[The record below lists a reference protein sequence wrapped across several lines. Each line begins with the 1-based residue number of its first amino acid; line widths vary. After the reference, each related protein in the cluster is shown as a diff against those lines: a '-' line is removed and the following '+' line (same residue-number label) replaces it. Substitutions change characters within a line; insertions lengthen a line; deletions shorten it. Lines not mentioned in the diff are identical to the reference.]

1 MKTKLFTPNFTRL
14 LLGQIS
20 SLFGNYTLK
29 FAISMYIL
37 EQTGS
42 AAVFAGLLALA
53 MLPTILLSPFGGLL
67 ADRADRRAIMVAL
80 DGLSGGCVLAAAL
93 LFPGAG
99 GLPVTAGLL
108 VALSVLGAFESPTVQ
123 ACVPQMLDGEAV
135 MQGNALVG
143 QVSSLA
149 GLVTPFL
156 GSLVYTAWGL
166 TPVLYGTAVCFWIT
180 ALLECGIRLQPR
192 PRSERMSVR
201 RIIRED
207 LAAGLRFLRREEPGI
222 LRLLLLAGLVSL
234 FAAGTVVVGFP
245 YLVRTVLGLSAEHY
259 GAAESAMGAAAVA
272 GSLCA
277 GLTARRFRPVY
288 LAGIFFGFGVC
299 LLAAGAVFP
308 AELPVFGCYLALLA
322 AFCACQFG
330 CSLFSTCA
338 ITLIQQRTPPELM
351 GKIMSCVFTL
361 SLCAQPVGQLVY
373 GGLFDLC
380 GARAHWVQLP
390 SGLAVCG
397 IGLACRRFFLAWGS
411 GPAGRPRA

>member
-1 MKTKLFTPNFTRL
+1 
-14 LLGQIS
+14 
-20 SLFGNYTLK
+20 
-29 FAISMYIL
+29 
-37 EQTGS
+37 
-42 AAVFAGLLALA
+42 
-53 MLPTILLSPFGGLL
+53 
-67 ADRADRRAIMVAL
+67 
-80 DGLSGGCVLAAAL
+80 
-93 LFPGAG
+93 
-99 GLPVTAGLL
+99 
-108 VALSVLGAFESPTVQ
+108 
-123 ACVPQMLDGEAV
+123 
-135 MQGNALVG
+135 
-143 QVSSLA
+143 
-149 GLVTPFL
+149 
-156 GSLVYTAWGL
+156 
-166 TPVLYGTAVCFWIT
+166 
-180 ALLECGIRLQPR
+180 
-192 PRSERMSVR
+192 
-201 RIIRED
+201 
-207 LAAGLRFLRREEPGI
+207 
-222 LRLLLLAGLVSL
+222 
-234 FAAGTVVVGFP
+234 
-245 YLVRTVLGLSAEHY
+245 
-259 GAAESAMGAAAVA
+259 MGVAAVA

-308 AELPVFGCYLALLA
+308 AGLPVFGCYLVLLA

-380 GARAHWVQLP
+380 GARAHWVLLP